1 MKFKVVILFMC
12 GFIIGDASAFQCY
25 NCTSSN
31 QQSSCGLT
39 DPLPNY
45 LKTVSC
51 NTQCY
56 KWVLFSYASEVRRGC
71 KKNGMV
77 PPGSSYTE
85 YLCNA
90 NLCNTAPSTT
100 QSTNTL
106 SGMVFVAFFTIFIN
120 RK

>member
-1 MKFKVVILFMC
+1 MRVTVVLLFIC

-25 NCTSSN
+25 DCTSSN

-71 KKNGMV
+71 KKIGGI
-77 PPGSSYTE
+77 PPGTSYAE
-85 YLCNA
+85 YLCSA
-90 NLCNTAPSTT
+90 NLCNGSPSITR
-100 QSTNTL
+100 STKTL
-106 SGMVFVAFFTIFIN
+106 SGLVFVTFFTIFIN